1 MTLHRRILRSLSM
14 ADDPSLRRICRR
26 AAHARL
32 TSATDFVSALRPE
45 HLQSFWYAASKYN
58 FALIGTFIALL
69 WATATERDEAD
80 MYKRC
85 LDEYKWVLRLSSKS
99 AEFLE
104 LAIARMS
111 GAAGVLVRG
120 IPEVP
125 DVQRILGR
133 VLRGRGNGL
142 DSRGPGVVDREEEDM
157 CGDTSPGNVVGDT
170 PSDTDLLA
178 GVWNV
183 DQAWF
188 SALGEVGGGFEEGHS
203 GTDMSRADLD
213 LSIAQVEFDQGQYI

>member
-1 MTLHRRILRSLSM
+1 MTLHRRILRSLSA
-14 ADDPSLRRICRR
+14 ADDPALRRICRR

-58 FALIGTFIALL
+58 FALVGTFIALL
-69 WATATERDEAD
+69 WATATEKDEAD

-104 LAIARMS
+104 LAIARM
-111 GAAGVLVRG
+111 GGVGVLVKG
-120 IPEVP
+120 IPESP
-125 DVQRILGR
+125 DVERILGR
-133 VLRGRGNGL
+133 GLRRVRPTLDRRG
-142 DSRGPGVVDREEEDM
+142 SSVVYRSEEDM
-157 CGDTSPGNVVGDT
+157 CEDTSEENVLGET

-203 GTDMSRADLD
+203 DVDISRANLD